1 MVGEHMPGYRLRLAA
16 LTGIM
21 AGLFAPPIAIVQA
34 AGTAG
39 AVAIHVLST
48 RPDLVSGGSALVEV
62 TTPADAAA
70 SSLVVERNGA
80 DVSGLFARRANG
92 KIEGLLT
99 GLRLGDNTVTA
110 LLDGAGAAQLTI
122 VNHPVGGP
130 IFFGPQ
136 LQPWLCPAGSTD
148 VQCDAPPTYAYQ
160 YMPVVGGGFQS
171 YDPNNPPPSGA
182 IANTTTTEGVTV
194 PFIIRQ
200 ETGYIDRDQYA
211 VATLWQPGMAWTA
224 LAPQPQY
231 NGRLVI
237 THGASCDTAYGSA
250 AAPSV
255 TDTKMLGGGFILM
268 SNALDNAGHACNIV
282 LQAEALIMTKE
293 HVIDNYG
300 EVRWT
305 IGSGCSGGSLVQQ
318 QVANAYPGLYQGI
331 SPQCSFT
338 DALSSGME
346 YVDYDML
353 LRYWEN
359 PARWDPGDAW
369 TPVQMESVIDG
380 PNLTNP
386 PAFTLVIPNN
396 ANPTHACPL
405 LPAAQRYDP
414 NTNPHGVRCTI
425 QDYMVNA
432 LGRRP
437 SDGFANGIFDNVGIQ
452 YGLKG
457 LTQGLLTPAQF
468 VDLNANLGG
477 FTIDNVV
484 QPDRS
489 SADLIGLTNAYRSGG
504 VDEATNL
511 NQVAIIDL
519 RGPDE
524 GSFHDVYRTYAMR
537 ERLLRNFGT
546 AANQV
551 LWRGLVPI
559 VGDSNYADQAV
570 FALDTWLGRVDADHR
585 SVPLSQKI
593 IEDKQVSLN
602 DRCTD
607 GAGTDIPAPVCD
619 AAVASYGTPRFGAG
633 EPLADDILKCQ
644 LQPLRRDDY
653 NVTFTDAQWAR
664 LQKAF
669 PTGVCNYGKPGVEQ
683 TPTIP
688 WLTYQDAAG
697 KVIYGGIPMG
707 AVPQSTA
714 VGSPAEGAL
723 GATTPVNLGARNL
736 PDTAAP
742 AMHAWA
748 WPVLVVGLVAM
759 PVALRRWRRA
769 RRI

>member
-1 MVGEHMPGYRLRLAA
+1 MVGPYSATRRLLPAA
-16 LTGIM
+16 LVGLL
-21 AGLFAPPIAIVQA
+21 AGLFTVPVDTVQA
-34 AGTAG
+34 AD
-39 AVAIHVLST
+39 AVSIHVLST

-62 TTPADAAA
+62 TVPADATA
-70 SSLVVERNGA
+70 SDLVVERNGVE
-80 DVSGLFARRANG
+80 VSSLFALRANG

-99 GLRLGDNTVTA
+99 GLQLGANNIVA
-110 LLDGAGAAQLTI
+110 RVPGGGAARLTI
-122 VNHPVGGP
+122 VNHPSGGP

-136 LQPWLCPAGSTD
+136 LQPWLCPTGSTD
-148 VQCDAPPTYAYQ
+148 VQCDAPPTYTYQ
-160 YMPVVGGGFQS
+160 YMPVTGGGFQS
-171 YDPNNPPPSGA
+171 YDPNNPPPSA
-182 IANTTTTEGVTV
+182 LIATATTTEGVTV

-211 VATLWQPGMAWTA
+211 VAMLWQPDKPWAPW
-224 LAPQPQY
+224 APQPQY

-237 THGASCDTAYGSA
+237 THGASCDEAYGA
-250 AAPSV
+250 ATAPSV
-255 TDTKMLGGGFILM
+255 TDTKMLAGGFILM

-293 HVIDNYG
+293 HVIDTYG

-305 IGSGCSGGSLVQQ
+305 IGIGCSGGSLVQQ

-346 YVDYDML
+346 YVDYDAL

-359 PARWDPGDAW
+359 PQRWDPGDAW
-369 TPVQMESVIDG
+369 TPLQMESVIDG
-380 PNLTNP
+380 PNLSNP

-414 NTNPHGVRCTI
+414 NTTPHGVRCTI

-468 VDLNANLGG
+468 VDLNSNLGG

-484 QPDRS
+484 QPERS
-489 SADLIGLTNAYRSGG
+489 SADLTGLINAYRSGG
-504 VDEATNL
+504 VDEANNL

-559 VGDSNYADQAV
+559 MGDANYADQAV

-585 SVPLSQKI
+585 SVPLSQKV
-593 IEDKQVSLN
+593 IEDKQTSLV

-619 AAVASYGTPRFGAG
+619 ATVAAYGTPRFAAG

-669 PTGVCNYGKPGVEQ
+669 PTGVCNYGKPGVDQ
-683 TPTIP
+683 QPTVS

-697 KVIYGGIPMG
+697 KVIYGGTPMG
-707 AVPQSTA
+707 AVPQSLTGDPSESVLG
-714 VGSPAEGAL
+714 VGAEG
-723 GATTPVNLGARNL
+723 TVSVL
-736 PDTAAP
+736 PNTAAP
-742 AMHAWA
+742 TSHGWA
-748 WPVLVVGLVAM
+748 VPLVLVGLITA
-759 PVALRRWRRA
+759 PLAFRRRR
-769 RRI
+769 RSRPG

>member
-1 MVGEHMPGYRLRLAA
+1 VTLGDAD
-16 LTGIM
+16 I
-21 AGLFAPPIAIVQA
+21 
-34 AGTAG
+34 
-39 AVAIHVLST
+39 S
-48 RPDLVSGGSALVEV
+48 SA
-62 TTPADAAA
+62 
-70 SSLVVERNGA
+70 
-80 DVSGLFARRANG
+80 FARRENG
-92 KIEGLLT
+92 KVEGLVT
-99 GLRLGDNTVTA
+99 GLQIGSNSLTARLS
-110 LLDGAGAAQLTI
+110 DGEGAHLTI
-122 VNHPVGGP
+122 VNHPIGGP
-130 IFFGPQ
+130 VFFGPQ
-136 LQPWLCPAGSTD
+136 LQPWLCPASSKD
-148 VQCDAPPTYAYQ
+148 AQCDQPPTFAYS
-160 YMPVVGGGFQS
+160 YMPTTGGGFQP
-171 YDPNNPPPSGA
+171 YDPANPPPSGN

-211 VATLWQPGMAWTA
+211 IATLWQPGKPWAPW
-224 LAPQPQY
+224 APQRQF

-237 THGASCDTAYGSA
+237 THGASCDTAYGA
-250 AAPSV
+250 GAAPSV

-300 EVRWT
+300 EIRWT

-331 SPQCSFT
+331 SPACSFT

-346 YVDYDML
+346 YVDYDAL
-353 LRYWEN
+353 LRYWET
-359 PARWDPGDAW
+359 PSRWDPGDAW
-369 TPVQMESVIDG
+369 TPAQMESVIDG

-396 ANPTHACPL
+396 DNPTHACPP

-414 NTNPHGVRCTI
+414 ATNPHGVRCTI

-437 SDGFANGIFDNVGIQ
+437 SDGFGNGVFDNVGIQ

-468 VDLNANLGG
+468 VDLNTNLGG

-484 QPDRS
+484 QPQRS
-489 SADLIGLTNAYRSGG
+489 TADPTGLVNAYRTGG

-537 ERLLRNFGT
+537 QRLLRNFGT

-551 LWRGLVPI
+551 LWRGHVPI
-559 VGDSNYADQAV
+559 FGDENFADQAV
-570 FALDTWLGRVDADHR
+570 FALDTWLGRVDADKR
-585 SVPLSQKI
+585 VVPLPQKI
-593 IEDKQVSLN
+593 IEDKQASLT

-607 GAGTDIPAPVCD
+607 GNGHDIPATVCD
-619 AAVASYGTPRFGAG
+619 ATVTAYGTPRFAAG

-644 LQPLRRDDY
+644 LQPMRRADY
-653 NVTFTDAQWAR
+653 NVAFTDDQWAR
-664 LQKAF
+664 LNKAF
-669 PTGVCNYGKPGVEQ
+669 PTGVCNYGKPGVAQ
-683 TPTIP
+683 QPTVSR
-688 WLTYQDAAG
+688 LTYQDAAG
-697 KVIYGGIPMG
+697 HVIYGGTPLPP
-707 AVPQSTA
+707 VPQSEPLGSDVRGVTA
-714 VGSPAEGAL
+714 GAS
-723 GATTPVNLGARNL
+723 TL
-736 PDTAAP
+736 PSTSTSHGVDS
-742 AMHAWA
+742 
-748 WPVLVVGLVAM
+748 VLVLGLGLLGVV
-759 PVALRRWRRA
+759 PWVA
-769 RRI
+769 RRRHRRRQGRWSL

>member
-1 MVGEHMPGYRLRLAA
+1 MTRERIMSRGLLIAVLIGVVASLVGP
-16 LTGIM
+16 
-21 AGLFAPPIAIVQA
+21 
-34 AGTAG
+34 
-39 AVAIHVLST
+39 AVAGVEAADAVTINVLST
-48 RPDLVSGGSALVEV
+48 RADLVSGGSALVEV
-62 TTPADAAA
+62 ALPAGAAA
-70 SSLVVERNGA
+70 SGLTVARNGA
-80 DVSGLFARRANG
+80 DVSELFARRANG

-99 GLRLGDNTVTA
+99 GLQLGPNTVTA
-110 LLDGAGAAQLTI
+110 ALPDGRGARLTI
-122 VNHPVGGP
+122 VNHPTGGP

-136 LQPWLCPAGSTD
+136 LQPWLCPTTATNTK
-148 VQCDAPPTYAYQ
+148 CDQPPTYAYQ
-160 YMPVVGGGFQS
+160 YMPVVGNGFQS
-171 YDPNNPPPSGA
+171 YDPANPPPSVVV
-182 IANTTTTEGVTV
+182 ANTTTTEGVTV

-211 VATLWQPGMAWTA
+211 VSTLWQPGKPWTPW
-224 LAPQPQY
+224 APQPQY

-237 THGASCDTAYGSA
+237 THGASCDTAYGAA

-255 TDTKMLGGGFILM
+255 TDAKMLGGGFILM

-293 HVIDNYG
+293 HVIDTYG
-300 EVRWT
+300 EARWT

-331 SPQCSFT
+331 SPACSFT

-353 LRYWEN
+353 LRYWEA
-359 PARWDPGDAW
+359 PSRWDAGDAW
-369 TPVQMESVIDG
+369 TPAQMESVIDG
-380 PNLTNP
+380 PNLSNP

-396 ANPTHACPL
+396 ANPSHACPL
-405 LPAAQRYDP
+405 LPAAQRYDAAA
-414 NTNPHGVRCTI
+414 NPKGVRCTI

-437 SDGFANGIFDNVGIQ
+437 SDSFANGVFDNVGIQ

-468 VDLNANLGG
+468 VDLNSNLGG

-484 QPDRS
+484 QPQRG
-489 SADLIGLTNAYRSGG
+489 SADLVGLTNAYRSGG
-504 VDEATNL
+504 VDEANNL

-537 ERLLRNFGT
+537 ARLLRNFGT

-551 LWRGLVPI
+551 LWRGQVAI
-559 VGDSNYADQAV
+559 VGDPNFTDQAV
-570 FALDTWLGRVDADHR
+570 FALDTWLGRVDADKR
-585 SVPLSQKI
+585 SVPLAQKI
-593 IEDKQVSLN
+593 LEDKQTSLT

-607 GAGTDIPAPVCD
+607 GNGHDIPAPECD
-619 AAVASYGTPRFGAG
+619 AVVAAYGTPRFAAG
-633 EPLADDILKCQ
+633 EPLTDDILKCQ

-683 TPTIP
+683 QGAVS

-697 KVIYGGIPMG
+697 AVIYGGTPMG
-707 AVPQSTA
+707 TAPQSVPLGQQVAALLPNTSLPGIGGWA
-714 VGSPAEGAL
+714 VVPAL
-723 GATTPVNLGARNL
+723 
-736 PDTAAP
+736 
-742 AMHAWA
+742 MF
-748 WPVLVVGLVAM
+748 VVTVAVAM
-759 PVALRRWRRA
+759 RQRRRT
-769 RRI
+769 

>member
-1 MVGEHMPGYRLRLAA
+1 MGEQRPGYRLRLAA

-21 AGLFAPPIAIVQA
+21 AGLFAPPMAIAQA

-48 RPDLVSGGSALVEV
+48 RPDLVSGGSALVEITV
-62 TTPADAAA
+62 PANAPAT
-70 SSLVVERNGA
+70 SLEVERNGA

-99 GLRLGDNTVTA
+99 GLQLGDNTVTA
-110 LLDGAGAAQLTI
+110 SLAGTGGAQLTI
-122 VNHPVGGP
+122 VNHPIGGP

-136 LQPWLCPAGSTD
+136 LQPWLCPTGSTD
-148 VQCDAPPTYAYQ
+148 VQCDAPATYTYQ
-160 YMPVVGGGFQS
+160 YMPVLGGGFQS
-171 YDPNNPPPSGA
+171 YDPNNPPPSA
-182 IANTTTTEGVTV
+182 TIANTTTTEGVTV

-211 VATLWQPGMAWTA
+211 VATLWQPGMTWTA
-224 LAPQPQY
+224 VAPQPQY

-237 THGASCDTAYGSA
+237 THGASCDEAYGA
-250 AAPSV
+250 ATAPSV
-255 TDTKMLGGGFILM
+255 TDSKMLGGGFILM

-346 YVDYDML
+346 YVDYDAL

-359 PARWDPGDAW
+359 PARWDAGDAW

-380 PNLTNP
+380 PNLSNP

-457 LTQGLLTPAQF
+457 LTQGLLSPAQF
-468 VDLNANLGG
+468 VDLNANIGG

-489 SADLIGLTNAYRSGG
+489 SADLTGLTNAYRSGG
-504 VDEATNL
+504 VDEANNL

-551 LWRGLVPI
+551 LWRGLAAI
-559 VGDSNYADQAV
+559 VGDNNYADQAV

-585 SVPLSQKI
+585 QVPLSQKI
-593 IEDKQVSLN
+593 IEDKQVSLT

-619 AAVASYGTPRFGAG
+619 ATVAAYGTPRFAAG

-669 PTGVCNYGKPGVEQ
+669 PTGVCNYGMAGVRQ
-683 TPTIP
+683 QPTVS
-688 WLTYQDAAG
+688 WLTYQDATG
-697 KVIYGGIPMG
+697 KVIYGGVPMG
-707 AVPQSTA
+707 PVPQSTSLSA
-714 VGSPAEGAL
+714 RGEGAL
-723 GATTPVNLGARNL
+723 GASTPVDLGARGL
-736 PDTAAP
+736 PDTAAT
-742 AMHAWA
+742 ATHTWA
-748 WPVLVVGLVAM
+748 WPLVVVGLAAM
-759 PVALRRWRRA
+759 PLALRRWRRT
-769 RRI
+769 RRT